1 MTKRLEP
8 IDTSKYKITETG
20 QVLKMTK
27 DEMKDEEKAKEWVR
41 TNSGYSTKEFH
52 GQKAIEAFLAG
63 VEAGKSQA
71 ETDLA
76 IVAYMQGAE
85 RYKLKWHDLR
95 NNPNDLPEP
104 YTTVLDENS
113 NKVEYI
119 GYGKWQV
126 YSEYYERYS
135 EVDPPIA
142 WCEIPKFEEVKEND

>member
-1 MTKRLEP
+1 MT
-8 IDTSKYKITETG
+8 
-20 QVLKMTK
+20 
-27 DEMKDEEKAKEWVR
+27 DEEKAKEWVR

-63 VEAGKSQA
+63 LEAGKDMA

-76 IVAYMQGAE
+76 TIAYMQGGE
-85 RYKLKWHDLR
+85 RYKLKWHNLR

-104 YTTVLDENS
+104 HTTVLDENS

-119 GYGKWQV
+119 GYGKWQA
-126 YSEYYERYS
+126 YSEYYERYY

-142 WCEIPKFEEVKEND
+142 WCEIPKFEE

>member
-1 MTKRLEP
+1 MT
-8 IDTSKYKITETG
+8 
-20 QVLKMTK
+20 
-27 DEMKDEEKAKEWVR
+27 DEELFKVYIKREVCAHCRFPQFCKGKGEKDC
-41 TNSGYSTKEFH
+41 SDI
-52 GQKAIEAFLAG
+52 AIIKRHYLAG

-85 RYKLKWHDLR
+85 RVKLKWHDLR

-104 YTTVLDENS
+104 HTTVLDENS

-119 GYGKWQV
+119 GYGKWQA
-126 YSEYYERYS
+126 YSEYYERYY

-142 WCEIPKFEEVKEND
+142 WCEIPKFEE